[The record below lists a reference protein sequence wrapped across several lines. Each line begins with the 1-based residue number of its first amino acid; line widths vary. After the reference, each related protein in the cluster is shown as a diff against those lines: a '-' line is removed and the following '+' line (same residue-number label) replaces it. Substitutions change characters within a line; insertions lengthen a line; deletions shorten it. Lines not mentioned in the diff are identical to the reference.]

1 MKALLHFFIYVLTT
15 LGAILGFAQTSQI
28 TEVAIDTHLL
38 GDLYTSA
45 AQSDNLVII
54 VPGSGPTNRNG
65 NSFAGLKIK
74 SNSYQ
79 LLAKALV
86 VQGLDVFTYDKRFI
100 TQLKL
105 NIPIKE
111 EEERFED
118 GVNDLALLVDH
129 FSTTYPK
136 ITLVGHSEGAL
147 VANILANTSNKVT
160 QYVALQSP
168 GVAADQIIYE
178 QVVKQLPALG
188 DQVKRINASLKKG
201 QQVDDVLPMLL
212 SLYRPSVQPYL
223 ISWMQYDPCVEIQKI
238 KQPVLIID
246 GDKDLQVSLR
256 QGDLLS
262 QANPKAKR
270 VTLQNMNH
278 VLKQLDKDE
287 DNMKSYGD
295 PSFPLHP
302 ELASTIATFIQTDK

>member
-1 MKALLHFFIYVLTT
+1 MKALLHFFIYILT
-15 LGAILGFAQTSQI
+15 LLCAVLGFAQSSQTKEI
-28 TEVAIDTHLL
+28 AIDSQLL
-38 GDLYTSA
+38 GDLHTSST
-45 AQSDNLVII
+45 QSDNLVII

-65 NSFAGLKIK
+65 NSFAGLKGD
-74 SNSYQ
+74 SYK
-79 LLAKALV
+79 LLAHALV

-111 EEERFED
+111 EEGRFED
-118 GVNDLALLVDH
+118 GVNDLALIVDH

-147 VANILANTSNKVT
+147 VANILANKSNKVA
-160 QYVALQSP
+160 QYIALQGP
-168 GVAADQIIYE
+168 GLAADQIIYE
-178 QVVKQLPALG
+178 QIVKQLPALG
-188 DQVKRINASLKKG
+188 DKVTQINASLKKG
-201 QQVDDVLPMLL
+201 QLVDDVLPMLM

-223 ISWMQYDPCVEIQKI
+223 ISWMQYDPCVEIQKT

-246 GDKDLQVSLR
+246 GDKDLQVSLQ

-262 QANPKAKR
+262 KANPNAKR
-270 VTLQNMNH
+270 ITLKNMNH
-278 VLKQLDKDE
+278 VLKQLEKDE

-302 ELASTIATFIQTDK
+302 QLASTIATFIRTTN